1 MFEQKYYLVD
11 DCTTRRGAS
20 WNTVMLATNS
30 MDAVKEMWREWDALT
45 KHDQNERDEFYC
57 VSDDG
62 KEFYFIKRMN
72 AHSTTLC
79 ERPEEVI

>member
-1 MFEQKYYLVD
+1 MKYILID
-11 DCTTRRGAS
+11 DLTTKRSICDR
-20 WNTVMLATNS
+20 TEMLATDS
-30 MDAVKEMWREWDALT
+30 FEAIKEMWHEWDALT

>member
-1 MFEQKYYLVD
+1 MKYILVD
-11 DCTTRRGAS
+11 DLTTKRS
-20 WNTVMLATNS
+20 ICDQTEMLATDS
-30 MDAVKEMWREWDALT
+30 FEAIKEMWREWDALT
-45 KHDQNERDEFYC
+45 KHDQSERDEFYC